1 MNRLFAAVLIC
12 LGLIL
17 VNRTKAATP
26 TSAPTSQPTT
36 RPIAQAADG
45 VILLHA
51 KDVTIHGKTV
61 RYEPQPT
68 KNTIGYW
75 TKMEDWVSWEFL
87 VDRPGKFD
95 LIAFQG
101 CGKGSGGAEVEFV
114 VDDRKLKMTVQ
125 DTGHFQNFIER
136 NIGQVELKKGPHRL
150 EVRPLTRPGV
160 AVMDLRWVSLRPG

>member
-1 MNRLFAAVLIC
+1 MNRFFAAVLIC
-12 LGLIL
+12 LGLIP
-17 VNRTKAATP
+17 VISANAATP
-26 TSAPTSQPTT
+26 ASVPASQPTT
-36 RPIAQAADG
+36 RPVVQDADG

-61 RYEPQPT
+61 RYEPQPN

-75 TKMEDWVSWEFL
+75 TKKEDWVSWEFL
-87 VDRPGKFD
+87 VDRPGKFEV
-95 LIAFQG
+95 IAFQG
-101 CGKGSGGAEVEFV
+101 CGKGSGGAEVEFL
-114 VDDRKLKMTVQ
+114 VDGQKLKMTVQ

-150 EVRPLTRPGV
+150 EVRPLTKPGV